1 MVLIE
6 NAETK
11 KLWNININQ
20 MPNNT
25 YQIENLCFFSIKP
38 PLSKSLSNRTSKSY
52 RQGDNFAEDFRV
64 VKNIFQIYRCDDDAW
79 RSILS
84 PGKIAGNFNWKSPAA
99 LQTIWDQFGVRP
111 EVDRRAPVFVL
122 LKSSVA
128 DGKWYR

>member
-11 KLWNININQ
+11 KLWNIKINQ

-38 PLSKSLSNRTSKSY
+38 LLSKSLSNRTSKSC
-52 RQGDNFAEDFRV
+52 RQRDNFAEDFRLII
-64 VKNIFQIYRCDDDAW
+64 NIFQIYRRDDDAY

-84 PGKIAGNFNWKSPAA
+84 CG
-99 LQTIWDQFGVRP
+99 
-111 EVDRRAPVFVL
+111 
-122 LKSSVA
+122 
-128 DGKWYR
+128 